1 MSDDIHEITPVD
13 MMTLLMAEI
22 KQKGIVGHHIKS
34 MNNFIEAG
42 IHNIVTKVFVVENR
56 IRNERDATDEDRDI
70 ADVQFTVNFT
80 NVTIDRPKERLDRS
94 GQEEPVM
101 PARTIENK
109 TTYKS
114 EIRLDAEITAVALM
128 KNGTKVTRA
137 DRIVGHS
144 IGYIPT
150 MIGTERC
157 NTRNL
162 TREAKKLLHEDPD
175 DIGGYFIINGSQWAV
190 LNLENITN
198 NMFHVFKNAWK
209 NERARG
215 QIISK
220 PGDQFENSYMTLI
233 RYLEDGS
240 INVDLSIGGKKKLT
254 IPFNIMF
261 RVLGMTEDRQIA
273 DNIIYGADNED
284 AVSKHIK
291 DILEIAFAAENP
303 QFKAI
308 KDKIAVEDIL
318 EHLAAMAVEVEN
330 ATLVRKDESA
340 RKYVA
345 GTFQNM
351 VDRYFL
357 PHVGVTPEARLH
369 KARFLGH
376 LINKLLRVYM
386 GVADSTDR
394 DSYRNKRVAP
404 AGISE
409 AKAFK
414 TDFNI
419 AIVQQ
424 VKKRLTRA
432 FKSSP
437 FSSVDLKST
446 VVSAL
451 NTDMLE
457 KLLGQAIIAGNR
469 TIQIK
474 QSEVHNRISSTVL
487 YYKNDLNVISTM
499 NVVDTPGTASK
510 STDRADEMRRVHPTF
525 IGFIDVS
532 QSADTG
538 EKVGMNKQLACTAS
552 VCEAS
557 SSFVLRNLLQ
567 QDSEIIPLD
576 DVSAEQ
582 ITREALAKV
591 LVNGYWL
598 GCCRDAYALAR
609 KYRTMRRAPDSA
621 INPYTT
627 IVCEYN
633 TRELSFWTD
642 YGRLTRPLVIVYSNY
657 EEYKVAQRA
666 GKPIPFSQWIKLTPQ
681 HIAGL
686 RAGKLTMDD
695 LRAEGVIEY
704 ISPEEQENAYLALNI
719 DIFRADATN
728 LQRQY
733 THVDIEQAIFGLVSL
748 AAPMANHSSATRVT
762 YWTNHRKQSN
772 NWPAKNFPYHVA
784 KNLAVQH
791 YCEKPIVHAF
801 TDSLTNPNGQ
811 NITVAYAMYT
821 GDNGEDSILVNET
834 SVAAGMF
841 NTSTYNFERVD
852 FERGSQPGSP
862 DPARTKN
869 YKNNA
874 NHEHIEGGFVRV
886 GTLLKKG
893 TVLVVKTMK
902 LAKPEGE
909 FLYIDKSL
917 VYKKE
922 ETARVVKVIHAK
934 NVDGEDSVSIVWRT
948 FRPVGVGDKMS
959 SRSGNKGIVSRVM
972 PRCDMPFTETGL
984 IPDAV
989 VNGHSFP
996 TRMAVNQII
1005 ECVLGIHAAK
1015 AGVLRDATSFRKL
1028 DIDGVIAEL
1037 DAWGIKNGG
1046 HVRMFNGFT
1055 GEWID
1060 SVIFIGPTTYQ
1071 RLSKFVID
1079 EYYAIERGSQQPM
1092 TRQPLDGK
1100 ANDGGLRMGEME
1112 KDVYAAHGVMRA
1124 LDEKFRKDSDGTNIY
1139 ICRSCG
1145 NRAVVGVDHGIA
1157 NCRHCP
1163 DPDIYSVPSTWC
1175 ANLFFNT
1182 VNAMGVKTTFELE

>member
-1 MSDDIHEITPVD
+1 MQDITSVD
-13 MMTLLMAEI
+13 MMNLLIAEI
-22 KQKGIVGHHIKS
+22 KQKGIVGHHINS
-34 MNNFIEAG
+34 MNNFIEFG

-56 IRNERDATDEDRDI
+56 IRNTRDATEEDRDI
-70 ADVQFTVNFT
+70 AEIQFAVHFT
-80 NVTIDRPKERLDRS
+80 NVTISRPTERLDRS

-114 EIRLDAEITAVALM
+114 EIRLDAEITAVALL
-128 KNGTKVTRA
+128 KNGTKVTRE
-137 DRIVGHS
+137 DKITGHS

-198 NMFHVFKNAWK
+198 NMFHVYKNAWK
-209 NERARG
+209 NELARG
-215 QIISK
+215 QFISK
-220 PGDQFENSYMTLI
+220 PGDQFENSYLTLV

-273 DNIIYGADNED
+273 DHIIYGIENTD
-284 AVSKHIK
+284 AVSKTIK
-291 DILEIAFAAENP
+291 EILERAFAAENP

-318 EHLAAMAVEVEN
+318 DHLSAMAVEVEN
-330 ATLVRKDESA
+330 ATMVRKDESA

-345 GTFQNM
+345 GAFQNM
-351 VDRYFL
+351 IDKMFL
-357 PHVGVTPEARLH
+357 PHMGVSPDSRHNKT
-369 KARFLGH
+369 RFLGYM
-376 LINKLLRVYM
+376 INKLLRVHM

-424 VKKRLTRA
+424 VKKRLTKA
-432 FKSSP
+432 FTTSP
-437 FSSVDLKST
+437 FSTVDLKST
-446 VVSAL
+446 VISAL
-451 NTDMLE
+451 NTDTLE

-474 QSEVHNRISSTVL
+474 QSEVHNRISSTIL

-525 IGFIDVS
+525 IGYIDVS

-557 SSFVLRNLLQ
+557 SSFVLRDLLER
-567 QDSEIIPLD
+567 DPEIIHLD
-576 DVSAEQ
+576 DVAAEQ
-582 ITREALAKV
+582 ISREALAKV
-591 LVNGYWL
+591 FVNGYWL

-609 KYRTMRRAPDSA
+609 KYRNKRRDPKGE

-633 TRELSFWTD
+633 VRELSFWTD
-642 YGRLTRPLVIVYSNY
+642 YGRLTRPLVIVYNNY
-657 EEYKVAQRA
+657 AEYKEAQRA
-666 GKPIPFSQWIKLTPQ
+666 GKPIQFSQWIKLTSE

-686 RAGKLTMDD
+686 RSGALTMNN
-695 LRAEGVIEY
+695 LRLAGVIEY

-719 DIFRADATN
+719 DVFRADVNN
-728 LQRQY
+728 LKRQY
-733 THVDIEQAIFGLVSL
+733 THVDIEQAIFGLVAL

-791 YCEKPIVHAF
+791 WCENSLVHAF
-801 TDSLTNPNGQ
+801 TDSFTNPNGQ
-811 NITVAYAMYT
+811 NITVAYMMYT

-852 FERGSQPGSP
+852 FERGTQPGMP
-862 DPARTKN
+862 DQARTKN
-869 YKNNA
+869 IKHNA
-874 NHEHIEGGFVRV
+874 NYEHIEAGFVRV
-886 GTLLKKG
+886 GTLLTKN
-893 TVLVVKTMK
+893 TVLVVKTQK
-902 LAKPEGE
+902 LSKPEGD
-909 FLYIDKSL
+909 FLYVDKSL

-922 ETARVVKVIHAK
+922 EPARVVKVIHSK

-1015 AGVLRDATSFRKL
+1015 SGVIRDATSFRKL

-1055 GEWID
+1055 GEWVD

-1071 RLSKFVID
+1071 RLSKFVVD
-1079 EYYAIERGSQQPM
+1079 EYYAIERGAQQPM

-1100 ANDGGLRMGEME
+1100 SNIGGLRMGEME
-1112 KDVYAAHGVMRA
+1112 KDVYMAHGVSRA

-1145 NRAVVGVDHGIA
+1145 NRAIVGVDNGIA
-1157 NCRHCP
+1157 KCRHCP

-1182 VNAMGVKTTFELE
+1182 INAMGVKTTFELE